1 MKAPIYP
8 KPIDDIEI
16 DQRMTRGQHEDTW
29 GCWGYE
35 YYSSLSITLS
45 LLSLDRDDTDEEDYE
60 RYCVTRFAAELEEEP
75 DNQDKEERKIA
86 KVDKRA
92 VTTF

>member
-1 MKAPIYP
+1 MNIREVVGAMNTIHRSP
-8 KPIDDIEI
+8 
-16 DQRMTRGQHEDTW
+16 
-29 GCWGYE
+29 
-35 YYSSLSITLS
+35 L

-60 RYCVTRFAAELEEEP
+60 RYCVTRFAAELEEEA